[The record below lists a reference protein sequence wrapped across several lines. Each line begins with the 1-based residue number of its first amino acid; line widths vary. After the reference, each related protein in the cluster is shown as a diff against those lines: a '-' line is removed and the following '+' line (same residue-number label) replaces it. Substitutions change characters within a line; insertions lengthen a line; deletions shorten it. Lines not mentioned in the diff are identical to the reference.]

1 MEENKEGNKNQILI
15 GVLAVI
21 FFVIYLVYSSYETD
35 RIMDRSFKESEKI
48 MKDAQREVDDM
59 MRDYN
64 Y

>member
-1 MEENKEGNKNQILI
+1 MEENKGGNPLLI

>member
-1 MEENKEGNKNQILI
+1 MEENKGGNPILI

>member
-1 MEENKEGNKNQILI
+1 MKENKEGNKNPISI

-21 FFVIYLVYSSYETD
+21 FFVIYLIYSSYETD

>member
-1 MEENKEGNKNQILI
+1 MEENKEGNKNPIFI

-21 FFVIYLVYSSYETD
+21 FFVIYLIYSSYETD

-48 MKDAQREVDDM
+48 M
-59 MRDYN
+59 RDYN

>member
-21 FFVIYLVYSSYETD
+21 FFVIYLEYSSYETD

-59 MRDYN
+59 MRL
-64 Y
+64 